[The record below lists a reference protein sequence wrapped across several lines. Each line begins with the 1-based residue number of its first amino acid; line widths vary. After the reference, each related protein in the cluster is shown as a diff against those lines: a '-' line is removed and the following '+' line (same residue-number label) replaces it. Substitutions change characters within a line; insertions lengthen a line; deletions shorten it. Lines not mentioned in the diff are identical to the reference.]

1 MAVKKHNLERPVIVT
16 TSHRG
21 VFFGYATDTSGDVIK
36 LRAAKMAIYWNTK
49 KGLFELA
56 NVGPNSGSRI
66 SLPADIE
73 VRSVTAVIEVAAD
86 AVSKWEAA

>member
-1 MAVKKHNLERPVIVT
+1 MATKKSAERPVIVT

-21 VFFGYATDTSGDVIK
+21 VFFGHAKDTSGDAIQ

-56 NVGPNSGSRI
+56 SVGPNSGSRI

-73 VRSVTAVIEVAAD
+73 VRGVTSVIEVTPEALA
-86 AVSKWEAA
+86 KWESA

>member
-1 MAVKKHNLERPVIVT
+1 MAAKKPVERPVLVT

-21 VFFGYATDTSGDVIK
+21 VFFGYATDTSGDRIH
-36 LRAAKMAIYWNTK
+36 LRACKMAIYWATK

-56 NVGPNSGSRI
+56 HTGPNANSRV

-73 VRSVTAVIEVAAD
+73 VRGVTSVMEVTLEAVA
-86 AVSKWEAA
+86 KWESA

>member
-1 MAVKKHNLERPVIVT
+1 MAAKKSVERPVIVT

-21 VFFGYATDTSGDVIK
+21 VFFGYATETSGDVIR

-56 NVGPNSGSRI
+56 SIGPNSGSRI

-73 VRSVTAVIEVAAD
+73 VRSVTSVIEVTPD
-86 AVSKWEAA
+86 AVAKWESA

>member
-1 MAVKKHNLERPVIVT
+1 MAAKKLVERPVLVT

-21 VFFGYATDTSGDVIK
+21 VFFGYATDTASDVIR
-36 LRAAKMAIYWNTK
+36 LRAAKMAIYWATK

-56 NVGPNSGSRI
+56 NVGPNSNSRV

-73 VRSVTAVIEVAAD
+73 VRSVTSVIEVTPE
-86 AVSKWEAA
+86 AVAKWESA